1 MKKFRRQRK
10 LDFIMIILFVRCLL
24 IFISEHNLVSRMT
37 LILAKERK
45 EKKKEKKNEEPRPQ
59 S

>member
-1 MKKFRRQRK
+1 
-10 LDFIMIILFVRCLL
+10 MIILFVRCLH

-45 EKKKEKKNEEPRPQ
+45 EKKKKKNEEPRSQ